1 MQGNNP
7 LSFIDPDGNEL
18 VVTGDGA
25 ENYTN
30 ALQIRTKM
38 KVIRDSETG
47 QISFEGKA
55 RTRNDKRLVQIAES
69 KDVKVEIIAVENTD
83 VVPNRSA
90 NVRFNG
96 GGHVGTSYNCER
108 AYSQQVVNTDVLNGM
123 SQLTNYAYDF
133 VLHELFNA
141 FYSGQAAFNEGKELD
156 VPLEFER
163 RYSHYEEGRKTADVL
178 APIPSPYK
186 MSREI
191 NPATGIPLLEITID
205 PGSTPL
211 IDFKGGKV
219 NARTGEINRNK

>member
-133 VLHELFNA
+133 VLHAKGYLHLPN
-141 FYSGQAAFNEGKELD
+141 
-156 VPLEFER
+156 
-163 RYSHYEEGRKTADVL
+163 
-178 APIPSPYK
+178 PILG
-186 MSREI
+186 
-191 NPATGIPLLEITID
+191 T
-205 PGSTPL
+205 
-211 IDFKGGKV
+211 
-219 NARTGEINRNK
+219 